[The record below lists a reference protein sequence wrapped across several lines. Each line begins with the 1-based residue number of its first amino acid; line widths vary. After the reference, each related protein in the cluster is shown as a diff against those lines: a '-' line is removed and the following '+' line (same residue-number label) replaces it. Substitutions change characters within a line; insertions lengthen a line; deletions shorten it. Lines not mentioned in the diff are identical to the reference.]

1 MRETWERDICNSNA
15 IFDLVPLFLSPTL
28 VSSSVHVH
36 PFIRSAV
43 CTTNDERFSRDCYGR
58 VAAPRR
64 LSASWLWNARRRTK
78 IRLLASRS
86 SNAKDDGRP
95 VRKPNSLGTVATID
109 KFVDRTDSVQT
120 APTLY
125 IRVLPDDISSRRK
138 QQYHLTEVLPRW
150 KLDTGRIYVCR
161 YLS

>member
-95 VRKPNSLGTVATID
+95 VRKPNSLGPSPQLTSSWIERTLSRQHPRSTSECFQTTSRVDESSNTTWR
-109 KFVDRTDSVQT
+109 KFS
-120 APTLY
+120 LGE
-125 IRVLPDDISSRRK
+125 S
-138 QQYHLTEVLPRW
+138 
-150 KLDTGRIYVCR
+150 
-161 YLS
+161 